1 MFELWAFNKMIA
13 RGKHWE
19 DIEDFINE
27 LKKLNPNTVDRRNYK
42 VICNGDVYVEWKRRW
57 LNDR

>member
-27 LKKLNPNTVDRRNYK
+27 LKKLNPNTVDRKNYK
-42 VICNGDVYVEWKRRW
+42 IMCNGEVIVDWKRS
-57 LNDR
+57 